1 MEALSVV
8 KITFCL
14 RRLPHLSPQEFRR
27 HWYEIHAPLVR
38 KHQKAL
44 RIVRYIQF
52 HSDLGPLTE
61 KLRAFRH
68 SPEPYDGVAEIW
80 YESREALK
88 ALGKDPSSP
97 DLTPHR
103 KLRLGDPAAVAVE
116 QTKDGTPVLQ
126 VRQPEPAGEHPE
138 PIAAAGAVGRVRLGR
153 FGHDDEPLPR
163 GRPREFDRDDLA
175 ARRSA
180 IREEEEPLALRT
192 L

>member
-1 MEALSVV
+1 MEAVSVV

-88 ALGKDPSSP
+88 ALGKDPSA
-97 DLTPHR
+97 R
-103 KLRLGDPAAVAVE
+103 AASRE
-116 QTKDGTPVLQ
+116 VL
-126 VRQPEPAGEHPE
+126 EDEK
-138 PIAAAGAVGRVRLGR
+138 R
-153 FGHDDEPLPR
+153 FV
-163 GRPREFDRDDLA
+163 DLA
-175 ARRSA
+175 RSP
-180 IREEEEPLALRT
+180 IWIGEERVIIGDDG
-192 L
+192 